1 MSAHTESW
9 PRPHRL
15 TVDDYYRMAEAG
27 VLSPDDRTELIEG
40 EIIDMAPIGSAH
52 ADVVMLLT
60 KRLFRAVG
68 DSAEVR
74 AQVPVRLSLRSS
86 RSPIS
91 PSSRQRPQ
99 AIDARIRRA
108 DDVLLLIEV
117 SDTTLRYDLDVK
129 ARLYATHGIP
139 EYWVVDLVGNR
150 VGVIACRA
158 AHATPSALKSR
169 RARSSYRASSERSS
183 SRSRSSGGR
192 DPQPRSS
199 RQRSL
204 ELPGEVEVHESL
216 QRQP

>member
-60 KRLFRAVG
+60 ELLMQRVG
-68 DSAEVR
+68 GSAKVR
-74 AQVPVRLSLRSS
+74 AQVPVRLSLRSE
-86 RSPIS
+86 
-91 PSSRQRPQ
+91 PQ
-99 AIDARIRRA
+99 PDLAVVKAKPAGYRRAHPTA

-139 EYWVVDLVGNR
+139 EYWVVDLVANR
-150 VGVIACRA
+150 VWCHRLPSGTRYAERA
-158 AHATPSALKSR
+158 EITAGA
-169 RARSSYRASSERSS
+169 
-183 SRSRSSGGR
+183 
-192 DPQPRSS
+192 
-199 RQRSL
+199 L
-204 ELPGEVEVHESL
+204 ELPHELGEIVVAEL
-216 QRQP
+216 F